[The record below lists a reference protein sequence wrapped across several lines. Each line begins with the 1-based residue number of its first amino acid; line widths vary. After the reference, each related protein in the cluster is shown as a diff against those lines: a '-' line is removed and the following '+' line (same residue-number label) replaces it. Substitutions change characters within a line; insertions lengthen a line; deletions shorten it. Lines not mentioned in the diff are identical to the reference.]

1 MNNMIIFG
9 IIGLL
14 GISAAVWVKDERRQ
28 DILFIIGGAFL
39 LAYSIYIN
47 DAIFI
52 ALQIIFI
59 VSTLFEL
66 IKINK
71 TK

>member
-1 MNNMIIFG
+1 MIIFG